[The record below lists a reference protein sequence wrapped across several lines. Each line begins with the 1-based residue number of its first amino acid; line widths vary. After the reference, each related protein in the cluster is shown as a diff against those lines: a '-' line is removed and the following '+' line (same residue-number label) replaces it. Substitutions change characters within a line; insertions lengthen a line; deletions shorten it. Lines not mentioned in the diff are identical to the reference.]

1 MPSNKKNTEV
11 VKKTDKEIVPVKES
25 VGVIEQRVTN
35 VEKVTDT
42 LQNLVM
48 QGLQS
53 FGDYI
58 AKKDEADKRQ
68 VELEDRQHRRGV
80 WLLVFL
86 VSIVFILLFTSLMLK
101 QDELFKYIVQSSI
114 AVGAGTGIA
123 ALLKPRK
130 AKGTPSGD

>member
-1 MPSNKKNTEV
+1 MPSGKKNTDTP
-11 VKKTDKEIVPVKES
+11 KKTDSEMVPVRES

-42 LQNLVM
+42 LQSLIM
-48 QGLQS
+48 QGLES

-58 AKKDEADKRQ
+58 EKRDQADKRQ
-68 VELEDRQHRRGV
+68 VEMEDRQHRRGV

-86 VSIVFILLFTSLMLK
+86 VSIIFILLFTSLMLK
-101 QDELFKYIVQSSI
+101 QNELFKYIVQSSI

-123 ALLKPRK
+123 VLLKPRK
-130 AKGTPSGD
+130 AKGTPRGD